1 MIMEFNEASAKRS
14 MAGIVR
20 AEIANID
27 LWLGRGVRL
36 SAIYDQFIAQGMVG
50 SFRSFNT
57 SVWRARNRL
66 KKGALTPSADFAKAD
81 EPANSQ
87 TTGLALAPTADI
99 PQPALQAATKLP
111 TAEAAGDE
119 KLDLDQFFQ
128 RKSIFDR

>member
-1 MIMEFNEASAKRS
+1 MEFNEASAKRS

-20 AEIANID
+20 SEIANID
-27 LWLGRGVRL
+27 LWLSRGVRL

-50 SFRSFNT
+50 SFRSFNKA
-57 SVWRARNRL
+57 VQRARNRP
-66 KKGALTPSADFAKAD
+66 KKGAPTPSADFVKTD

-87 TTGLALAPTADI
+87 RTGLAMTPTPDAA
-99 PQPALQAATKLP
+99 QPELQAAKSP
-111 TAEAAGDE
+111 AAEAAGDQ